1 MQFNSLT
8 YLIFLPFAFGL
19 YWLTRSSKGQNV
31 VLVAASMVFYGW
43 CSTEFL
49 MLMMATCVITYALSL
64 YDEKWART
72 TAIILV
78 FSVLGVFKYYDFFA
92 ENLQAALNGL
102 GLAADLPTLRLV
114 LPVGISFY
122 TFQLAAYILDR
133 RRDSFLD
140 FITFITFFP
149 QLVAGPIE
157 RAKDMVP
164 QFTKRR
170 VFDFALARDGMR
182 LILWG
187 LMKKMLIADNCAT
200 QVDYIFSNYATVSTP
215 TLWLGALYFTFQIYG
230 DFSGY
235 SDIAI
240 GSARLFGIKL
250 STNFRTPYFSKDIR
264 EFWGRWHITLMTW
277 LRDYVYIPL
286 GGNRRG
292 RVRQN
297 LNRLVVFSLSGL
309 WHGANWTFIVWGVY
323 HALWFLIPHRGLT
336 FVIVALG
343 WVIFRSPDL
352 GTATDYF
359 SGMFDFTNFGS
370 LACSLMPVLLIT
382 LLVATEFFMRGK
394 EHPFQWKDSGVMRLQ
409 TVRMTVYLILF
420 VGTLWL
426 CGADTQFIY
435 FQF

>member
-43 CSTEFL
+43 WSTEFL

-352 GTATDYF
+352 GTATAYF
-359 SGMFDFTNFGS
+359 SGMFDFTNFGG
-370 LACSLMPVLLIT
+370 LACSLMPVLLIA